1 MRAPLPDT
9 PAGTVGVRLK
19 SGHRA
24 WLRRLAERDGSTEG
38 KIALRELERAIAER
52 ARELLEADMRADL
65 AVLDQSKADTT
76 LPPDD
81 LDTINQEAAP

>member
-24 WLRRLAERDGSTEG
+24 WLRRLAERDGTTEG
-38 KIALRELERAIAER
+38 RSALQLLERAIAER

-65 AVLDQSKADTT
+65 AVLDTASKA
-76 LPPDD
+76 PPDD
-81 LDTINQEAAP
+81 PHTFTEETPQ